1 MLHAGALK
9 LAAAEKEDLLRHAGD
24 LESQITA
31 LKEELQT
38 VKSHQEAE
46 SQEAAKREDA
56 LAVQANSLATSI
68 ASKYLCATSLHDAFF
83 PTANP
88 SFFICRCSWLVGR
101 CFKSHA
107 RG

>member
-1 MLHAGALK
+1 MFHAGALK
-9 LAAAEKEDLLRHAGD
+9 LAAAEKEDLLQHAGD

-38 VKSHQEAE
+38 VKSRQEEE

-68 ASKYLCATSLHDAFF
+68 ASKYLCATSLHDAFVLLL
-83 PTANP
+83 TRP
-88 SFFICRCSWLVGR
+88 SYYAGALGLSVHVSGR
-101 CFKSHA
+101 T